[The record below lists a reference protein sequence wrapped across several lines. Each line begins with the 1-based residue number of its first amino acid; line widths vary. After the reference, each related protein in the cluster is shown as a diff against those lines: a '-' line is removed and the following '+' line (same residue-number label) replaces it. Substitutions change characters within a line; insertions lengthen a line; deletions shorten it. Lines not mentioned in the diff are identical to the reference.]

1 MEDPYQLPDGLLVIG
16 VIIAAVILIATL
28 TRAYLRTRRSGGTEI
43 LDRIVSLGGFVLA
56 GWVAL
61 TVLWLLVDEPEAL
74 LDPIKII
81 GVTLLFFA
89 VGIGVAFAI
98 AWVFGRL
105 NAARRRA

>member
-28 TRAYLRTRRSGGTEI
+28 TRAYLRTRHSHDTAI
-43 LDRIVSLGGFVLA
+43 FDRIVSLGGFVLA

-61 TVLWLLVDEPEAL
+61 TLLWLLVDEPEAL
-74 LDPIKII
+74 LDPLKII

-89 VGIGVAFAI
+89 IGIYVAFAVS
-98 AWVFGRL
+98 WVVGRL
-105 NAARRRA
+105 NAARR

>member
-16 VIIAAVILIATL
+16 IIIAVVILIATL
-28 TRAYLRTRRSGGTEI
+28 TRAYLRTRHNSDTAI
-43 LDRIVSLGGFVLA
+43 FDRIVSLGGFVLA

-61 TVLWLLVDEPEAL
+61 TVLWLLVDDPESL

-89 VGIGVAFAI
+89 IGICVAFAV
-98 AWVFGRL
+98 AWVF
-105 NAARRRA
+105 